1 MLGQGLTCFEY
12 NETLYRIGRTL
23 LTTVLGCVCRIFLDF
38 GNSQL

>member
-1 MLGQGLTCFEY
+1 MTLTCFEY

-23 LTTVLGCVCRIFLDF
+23 LTTVLECMCRTSLDF